1 VVQDGNVNDLAGFIL
16 ARIGEDEAVA
26 RAVLGSGLHDERPAV
41 KEWIGLANPQ
51 RMLTWSDARRRIVAL
66 HLAAPRLVTDD
77 KRLEVC
83 LGCSHPEPCPTLRLM
98 ALVWAAHPDYREAW
112 RP

>member
-1 VVQDGNVNDLAGFIL
+1 VVHDGRVNDLAGFIL
-16 ARIGEDEAVA
+16 ARIGGDEAVA
-26 RAVLGSGLHDERPAV
+26 RAVLGSGVHDERPAV

-66 HLAAPRLVTDD
+66 HLVAPRLATDET
-77 KRLEVC
+77 RPEVC
-83 LGCSHPEPCPTLRLM
+83 LGCGHPEPCPTLRLM
-98 ALVWAAHPDYREAW
+98 ALVWADHPDYRETW